1 MAKYSCTL
9 TEDQIRGLYKAVSG
23 KIIADKNNGIKHDIE
38 DYMKKLYDMLKNAP
52 NGSEATAMDYIQHIP
67 RMLLAAKGT
76 MSEDLSDYLS
86 ESGVDLNRI
95 DKLRVQ
101 FKDIE
106 NVKSFLNT
114 TVNNPLLET
123 AKEVVSAA
131 LPAAVIDGAQ
141 YTQIEDKDKQQK
153 EKANQEKP
161 FDALPETALAQVNQ
175 EAQDYDGIEYTQ
187 NIPDP
192 DPKIKTY
199 FSVVRLINKF
209 INKNNKSNANDLG
222 IYLRAVREN
231 AVPVEDL
238 YIRHQKYLS
247 STTGNKTPEDKQKDR
262 ETGDTML
269 LVYTDK
275 EGNFLHFDSEGNI
288 TTKEAGG
295 TIAYSSIRRVY
306 KNSNGT
312 RSVAKVQSVEDLAKK
327 PGAASKEELQE
338 GRNTEMDILEKLRDH
353 VKNNPEDR
361 IIFSVTAGKNGY
373 VKEDFSVRN
382 RISDIELENGFS
394 PFYAAKNSGMLQEGG
409 VYFMVPDYEMPVLIK
424 RPKFSEVT
432 NFSEAI
438 ASVLFGDMKA
448 QDKIDLLSQFVNV
461 KKTELYEKDGEV
473 YVKFE
478 NSQEVI
484 DTSDAANRDL
494 FIQNL
499 NKETVN
505 INKNLLGKSFNM
517 PTLNTDGSVKVDSKL
532 YNNFLSDNF
541 YTNLQK
547 NTEGKI
553 VNLNAYN
560 VLQITPE
567 STNKLF
573 PAPTQSSTSVSTDT
587 KADIER
593 RRQEE
598 LKKNVQDL
606 KDKRNSLRR
615 EDGVVPKENM
625 VEWQQLGKDVIEAE
639 KKAIRGNNENFI
651 SIRTEKDGVLSDE
664 DAINAENEIE
674 NIIQKIIKGE
684 ITLAQAMNFIQ
695 NKYKLL
701 ANENLLLLNYIND
714 RTSNAPEIGNNKQS
728 FSAWRKGKYD
738 AELAAL
744 ESISNFKAEQA
755 TPSDNPLDVLR
766 EKLKNSGRLKKD
778 SSLSSEATDQ
788 QIAAAEEW
796 YKTSPLAQ
804 HVPFQVLFNI
814 VNSDASA
821 DFTLAGITLYQGS
834 NFSDLYHEGW
844 HVFSQ
849 MFLTKEQKQKLYG
862 EARKLKGSFETVDGR
877 TMKFSE
883 AEDIELE
890 EFMAEDFRKYI
901 LSGQKSIIDG
911 RPARNSIFK
920 KIFNFLKEL
929 FKGQSYTSISA
940 DMKAVGTIKNLYDKL
955 YIGDVNEYRP
965 SLNNVQFTLLNKG
978 IQALNTSDDQNN
990 GLTYQDS
997 MTIVQTI
1004 DSELAAT
1011 ITELGGSLGSVFT
1024 DPSLTESVYSIVR
1037 DRIAQLGEK
1046 LDPNSSGA
1054 RIVKFALD
1062 NWGSYRDVASGK
1074 ESTGV
1079 LAFHKLRSDYLT
1091 FDDKYSEMIPDEK
1104 VIFED
1109 KKEGTQTEDNKLE
1122 KSEAQL
1128 AEEFGSNVFERKG
1141 NENSVY
1147 TNASNEIVYLIKSLP
1162 AMDKNGKPEL
1172 NSLGSAKLVDFN
1184 RTWGIVINA
1193 VAGSVNKSDM
1203 YDKLE
1208 AASKVHPELIALV
1221 ERLQKPMDK
1230 TNIASDAAFI
1240 HMWTKFHQDFSVYRI
1255 PITEVQVIRE
1265 VDDKKATGGFEVRF
1279 VESDPVRLQVERNF
1293 TNSFQ
1298 SSRPTQFIS
1307 RTPDGVNKLEVGKVL
1322 TAFPRKTL
1330 NQGNNSFQFL
1340 KAIGFYLTDNA
1351 SVKAQVLKSA
1361 KAISFLY
1368 DRLEVMEDEGKV
1380 VTNPIFSFNQPYIKN
1395 GRQESGESG
1404 RVREIMDIEGKYSN
1418 NYSNNSITN
1427 VQGDQEYDLSLN
1439 NSITQLLKELNDLS
1453 KDYAGVV
1460 DQPHMAHLNVE
1471 RNPFAKYSILL
1482 NSLFDLPVTHKEVNN
1497 KNAGRR
1503 RKVKEEQ
1510 NAANTTMNIVNLNGI
1525 KSMINDLQAAKEAEG
1540 GIKTT
1545 SLDINS
1551 KFLMDMHSMIESG
1564 VMELTRRASKS
1575 SAFGLSVSKIFTKF
1589 NENDPTAY
1597 ISTGYFAEANNT
1609 KSNNA
1614 AVELLKDKIAAEM
1627 ERIAIVKTGAF
1638 DNVPGFKVRGKTFTM
1653 FDDILSDDLK
1663 EDLIKAADV
1672 KNSFDIVN
1680 SPEFSQ
1686 RIFDD
1691 VVTYLDALYEE
1702 NKEVYDEM
1710 PFLSQQMLAKIN
1722 KLAVADKTV
1731 ANRNSITMAKAEE
1744 IAVRSFTVNNLI
1756 HNMEVISLIDGD
1768 LAMYNHLKEDYNKRN
1783 ASVTSTGRIFSTDQS
1798 DYIIMSGLRRGLTYA
1813 NKLGVPPEDFNG
1825 VINTIIFGDNNVKSK
1840 YHDEYLEALTAKF
1853 GKEKAEAILTPYEK
1867 MNEGD
1872 GQGWITFDAY
1882 RELAMLEGSWNT
1894 ATQGVL
1900 YEKIIKGEE
1909 VGADDLAEFFPPRKY
1924 QYAGPLQ
1931 TEQLHIQAFHKFSLA
1946 PLIPTVIKG
1955 TNMEIIHDNM
1965 VKQGVQY
1972 GVFESGSKL
1981 GVLTKDGSPDKLYED
1996 NNRTVT
2002 PWNGT
2007 EETKYTKNSI
2017 FLQYLKNQV
2026 DISAKWKNKTIF
2038 STQLRKLI
2046 INDLFKQGVASAE
2059 IEGMVTEFE
2068 GLLDTLQSY
2077 RKQELL
2083 KEIGWIEDENGN
2095 PTGSPESFIKFVR
2108 KELSRQDL
2116 ADHDIDFIDLNQ
2128 AKTAIK
2134 YDLSYSLNA
2143 EKIEKLLNAIVV
2155 KRLVRQKMK
2164 GEQLV
2169 QLSGA
2174 GFETSNRTDFSKAS
2188 EEDIKKYRGTN
2199 DLPTY
2204 RPGKGKNG
2212 ATTAMKVKIAIKG
2225 DYYKLLELYHTDGK
2239 KIGTLERLNKMIK
2252 NDKWLDKDDNRKLIT
2267 MVGVRIPV
2275 QGLNS
2280 MEFMEVYEFLPE
2292 EAGNILIP
2300 PAEIVAKS
2308 GADFDID
2315 KLTIFQPSYSSKE
2328 KHAVYSRKDN
2338 AKGTENK
2345 IIESIR
2351 GILEHPIN
2359 FDALIRPNDTDLVK
2373 GVADDLAKENIQGYN
2388 PLQKKDGT
2396 IGKTIS
2402 PTRALEIRYNLYK
2415 HESNNVGKKTLGIG
2429 AVDNAYS
2436 SLFKRI
2442 GAYLNNKYDYRSW
2455 NKETNEFKSHER
2467 EIKIRMDHNSIEI
2480 NGEKH
2485 ISLSDIETVGKDKI
2499 SDLISQLMNGWV
2511 DVERDAWIF
2520 NINGNNIA
2528 GPVMLFMLEAG
2539 VDFKTAAY
2547 FVCQPLVIDYI
2558 KERTQ
2563 ADSPFYQASGKGVNQ
2578 GKGLNKYTIRLQ
2590 MLGLPSGTS
2599 SKKMYAAIKSGI
2611 GNAQFTEKSL
2621 FKNIKQKDRTSPEA
2635 QQALMHFFELEDVM
2649 RDLTNIK
2656 LTMNVDTSPTKSF
2669 FASQAKL
2676 VDIEGLDQTN
2686 AMDYAIV
2693 NKLKTNSPIKSFFTQ
2708 MFQLKLFK
2716 PLMAIRADN
2725 TVNEYLKGFIKNGG
2739 NQNLFKDP
2747 EKFVAAYKN
2756 DIPLFML
2763 QNHLKKIDLNKITE
2777 YSSLKIGKGTPL
2789 EKAQIKIGAFVKDG
2803 VMYIDKKQLKEDFDN
2818 QAYTAKSEAGYKA
2831 LGLHTMPLGTF
2842 KMSNNEN
2849 TNFQEYVHYVLERE
2863 YLRSIVPVSKDQTRE
2878 NYEKSLSEAAL
2889 NRTFNF
2895 YTLLK
2900 GDNSI
2905 VTTFDRIKNAHPEL
2919 VKDYMI
2925 FDQLVGSSLASD
2937 KGTKTLRLRSSKLDG
2952 EMANILHENLVRLAD
2967 INTIK
2972 VENPSE
2978 NATISKFFSRLI
2990 VGEYLRNGI
2999 TKTSDSLAPI
3009 LPTEMLSRLMEEPM
3023 KKLAASG
3030 ITTNFLDIYTDMF
3043 ESNWSSSKDGRNK
3056 FRNYLYEIKPPTL
3069 TEAEKTANKIKVQ
3082 ENEDG
3087 VKIYTNP
3094 YTKSEVAPLLTAN
3107 PGIIFIA
3114 GVNQNNIFEV
3124 ISDEFKKIGNFM
3136 GVPIKSKGGEIA
3148 WSDDN
3153 YDANIKAISDSLD
3166 AIQERI
3172 DDTAADVAF
3181 PADGLTTIKV
3191 GAVTKDVLMTK
3202 APRTFEYLAKELYTR
3217 FKYAHP
3223 GAEKLLGF
3231 RDLYQGDKG
3240 ISDKQVEDFMKQC
3253 FG

>member
-38 DYMKKLYDMLKNAP
+38 DYMKKLYEMLKNAP

-86 ESGVDLNRI
+86 ESGVDLNRM

-114 TVNNPLLET
+114 NVNNPLLET
-123 AKEVVSAA
+123 AKEVISAA

-153 EKANQEKP
+153 EKANKEKP

-175 EAQDYDGIEYTQ
+175 EAQDYDGIEYSQ

-192 DPKIKTY
+192 DLKIKTY

-222 IYLRAVREN
+222 IYLRAVRES

-288 TTKEAGG
+288 TTKELGG
-295 TIAYSSIRRVY
+295 TIAYSAVRRVY

-312 RSVAKVQSVEDLAKK
+312 RSVAKVQSVDDLVKK
-327 PGAASKEELQE
+327 PGAPSKEELQA
-338 GRNTEMDILEKLRDH
+338 GRNTEMDILEKLRDY

-394 PFYAAKNSGMLQEGG
+394 PFYSATNSGMLQEGG
-409 VYFMVPDYEMPVLIK
+409 VYFLVPDYEMPVLIK

-461 KKTELYEKDGEV
+461 KKTELYEKDGKV

-517 PTLNTDGSVKVDSKL
+517 PSLSTDSSVKVDSKL

-547 NTEGKI
+547 NAEGKI

-567 STNKLF
+567 ATNKLF
-573 PAPTQSSTSVSTDT
+573 PAPIQPVISGDT
-587 KADIER
+587 KIEPKFKDKEKRIRIDYPTNIVDENGHTVKSADLLKFLNITGNTKIKIPENLTNFELYEYIEKLYDSNVAYAYVNTGELSK
-593 RRQEE
+593 EE
-598 LKKNVQDL
+598 AEFL
-606 KDKRNSLRR
+606 KDNPEFTDAFTDSYADADN
-615 EDGVVPKENM
+615 EDGLFDYAHK
-625 VEWQQLGKDVIEAE
+625 LLD
-639 KKAIRGNNENFI
+639 
-651 SIRTEKDGVLSDE
+651 
-664 DAINAENEIE
+664 ENERLVD
-674 NIIQKIIKGE
+674 
-684 ITLAQAMNFIQ
+684 TAQ
-695 NKYKLL
+695 
-701 ANENLLLLNYIND
+701 
-714 RTSNAPEIGNNKQS
+714 
-728 FSAWRKGKYD
+728 
-738 AELAAL
+738 L
-744 ESISNFKAEQA
+744 EFNFKAEQA
-755 TPSDNPLDVLR
+755 TPSDNPIDILR

-778 SSLSSEATDQ
+778 SSLSSEATDE
-788 QIAAAEEW
+788 QIAAAEKW
-796 YKTSPLAQ
+796 YSSSPLIQ
-804 HVPFQVLFNI
+804 HVEFQVMMNI
-814 VNSDASA
+814 VNSKTSA
-821 DFTLAGITLYQGS
+821 EFTLAGITLYQGS

-929 FKGQSYTSISA
+929 FQGQSYAAISA

-1104 VIFED
+1104 VIFEE
-1109 KKEGTQTEDNKLE
+1109 KKEGNQTEDNKLE

-1128 AEEFGSNVFERKG
+1128 AEEFGSNAFERKG

-1193 VAGSVNKSDM
+1193 VAGSINKSDM

-1208 AASKVHPELIALV
+1208 VASKIHPELIALV
-1221 ERLQKPMDK
+1221 DRLQKPMDK

-1265 VDDKKATGGFEVRF
+1265 MNKGAATGRFEVRF

-1307 RTPDGVNKLEVGKVL
+1307 RTPDGVNKLEVGKIL

-1330 NQGNNSFQFL
+1330 NQGTNSFQFL

-1351 SVKAQVLKSA
+1351 SVKAQVLKSS
-1361 KAISFLY
+1361 KAIKFLY
-1368 DRLEVMEDEGKV
+1368 DRLEVMENENKI
-1380 VTNPIFSFNQPYIKN
+1380 VTNPIFTFNQPYIKN
-1395 GRQESGESG
+1395 GVQETGESG
-1404 RVREIMDIEGKYSN
+1404 RVRDILDIEGKYSN

-1439 NSITQLLKELNDLS
+1439 NSITQLLKELNDLT
-1453 KDYAGVV
+1453 KDYKGVV

-1482 NSLFDLPVTHKEVNN
+1482 NSLFDLPVTYKEVNN
-1497 KNAGRR
+1497 KNAGKR
-1503 RKVKEEQ
+1503 RKVKQED

-1525 KSMINDLQAAKEAEG
+1525 KSMINDLKAAKEAEG

-1575 SAFGLSVSKIFTKF
+1575 SAFGLSVSKIFTNF
-1589 NENDPTAY
+1589 NQNDPTSY
-1597 ISTGYFAEANNT
+1597 ISTGLFAEQKKNDDGSKNNNT
-1609 KSNNA
+1609 KANNA

-1627 ERIAIVKTGAF
+1627 ERIAIVNTGAF

-1653 FDDILSDDLK
+1653 FDDILSNKLK
-1663 EDLIKAADV
+1663 EDLIKAADI
-1672 KNSFDIVN
+1672 KNSFAVVN

-1686 RIFDD
+1686 RIFDG
-1691 VVTYLDALYEE
+1691 VVTYLDKLYLE
-1702 NKEVYDEM
+1702 NKKVYDEM

-1731 ANRNSITMAKAEE
+1731 ANKYSITMSQAEE

-1756 HNMEVISLIDGD
+1756 HNMEIISLIDGD
-1768 LAMYNHLKEDYNKRN
+1768 LAMYNHLKEEYNKRN

-1813 NKLGVPPEDFNG
+1813 NKIGVAPEDFNG
-1825 VINTIIFGDNNVKSK
+1825 VINTIIFGDNKVKSK
-1840 YHDEYLEALTAKF
+1840 YYDDYLKALTDKF
-1853 GKEKAEAILTPYEK
+1853 GKEKAAAILTPYEE

-1909 VGADDLAEFFPPRKY
+1909 VDANDLAEFFPPRKY

-1981 GVLTKDGSPDKLYED
+1981 GILTKDGSPEKLYED

-2046 INDLFKQGVASAE
+2046 INDLFKQGVATAE
-2059 IEGMVTEFE
+2059 LEGMVTEFE

-2116 ADHDIDFIDLNQ
+2116 ADHDIAFIDLND
-2128 AKTAIK
+2128 AKTSIK

-2204 RPGKGKNG
+2204 RPMYNEKGEQIS
-2212 ATTAMKVKIAIKG
+2212 TTAMKVKIAMKG
-2225 DYYKLLELYHTDGK
+2225 DYYKLLKLKHNDGK
-2239 KIGTLERLNKMIK
+2239 EIGTLERLNKMIK

-2328 KHAVYSRKDN
+2328 KYAVYSRKDN

-2351 GILEHPIN
+2351 GILEHPVN

-2388 PLQKKDGT
+2388 PLQRKDGT
-2396 IGKTIS
+2396 IGKNIS

-2415 HESNNVGKKTLGIG
+2415 HESNNVSKKTLGIG

-2442 GAYLNNKYDYRSW
+2442 GAYLNNNYDYRSW
-2455 NKETNEFKSHER
+2455 DKENNRFKKHER

-2528 GPVMLFMLEAG
+2528 GPVLLFMLEAG

-2563 ADSPFYQASGKGVNQ
+2563 ADSPFYQASGKGINQ
-2578 GKGLNKYTIRLQ
+2578 GKGLNKYNIRLQ

-2611 GNAQFTEKSL
+2611 GNAQFTEESL
-2621 FKNIKQKDRTSPEA
+2621 FKNIKQKDRTSTEA

-2716 PLMAIRADN
+2716 PLMSIRADD

-2763 QNHLKKIDLNKITE
+2763 QNHLKRIDLSKITE

-2803 VMYIDKKQLKEDFDN
+2803 VMYIDKQQLKEDFDT
-2818 QAYTAKSEAGYKA
+2818 QAYTAKSETGYKA

-2863 YLRSIVPVSKDQTRE
+2863 YLRSIVPVTANQTRE
-2878 NYEKSLSEAAL
+2878 NYEKGLSEAAL

-2895 YTLLK
+2895 YSLLK

-2905 VTTFDRIKNAHPEL
+2905 VTNFDRIKNAHPEL

-2952 EMANILHENLVRLAD
+2952 ETANILHENLVRLAD

-2978 NATISKFFSRLI
+2978 NAAISKFFSRLI

-3030 ITTNFLDIYTDMF
+3030 ITTNFLDIYTKMF
-3043 ESNWSSSKDGRNK
+3043 EANWSSSKDGRNK
-3056 FRNYLYEIKPPTL
+3056 FRNYLYENKTPPL

-3094 YTKSEVAPLLTAN
+3094 YVKSEVAPLLTAN

-3114 GVNQNNIFEV
+3114 GVNQNNISEV
-3124 ISDEFKKIGNFM
+3124 LIDEFNKVGNFM
-3136 GVPIKSKGGEIA
+3136 GIPVKSKGGEIA
-3148 WSDDN
+3148 WSDQN

-3240 ISDKQVEDFMKQC
+3240 VSDKQVEDFMKQC